1 MLPPKL
7 ERIWPH
13 EMSALKHAR
22 TFHVLLEAR
31 EISGQNKNPACCLG
45 SQHASCPLYPQKRT
59 SESRDQGRGM
69 RATGGAAN
77 PPARCCSK
85 SHRICQIRPSM
96 KLIPIATPI
105 STTINSSKVIGIF
118 LSNYVPKH
126 RPS

>member
-45 SQHASCPLYPQKRT
+45 SHRKRT
-59 SESRDQGRGM
+59 FPHVCAMSALPPKAEIVGRNGDVRFVPKADSCTAATDSHIQRRT
-69 RATGGAAN
+69 RAT
-77 PPARCCSK
+77 
-85 SHRICQIRPSM
+85 
-96 KLIPIATPI
+96 
-105 STTINSSKVIGIF
+105 
-118 LSNYVPKH
+118 
-126 RPS
+126 